1 MGGKAMGM
9 GKRTDGTG
17 CPHRGGGGGR
27 RARKVARAKRAVER
41 ITRQEAKKEIKK
53 QLDE

>member
-1 MGGKAMGM
+1 MAMKRLGR
-9 GKRTDGTG
+9 GKRVDGTG

-41 ITRQEAKKEIKK
+41 KLRQESKKEIRR
-53 QLDE
+53 QLDG